1 MERLDQLA
9 GLIDEVGNTT
19 RLRLLLVLGDGAKT
33 PGVLNEQL
41 GRRETD
47 MARTAYHIRALHAR
61 GLIEEIRPRLSRG
74 ARQREYSLTGDGRHV
89 LQLATKLLG

>member
-1 MERLDQLA
+1 
-9 GLIDEVGNTT
+9 
-19 RLRLLLVLGDGAKT
+19 
-33 PGVLNEQL
+33 
-41 GRRETD
+41 